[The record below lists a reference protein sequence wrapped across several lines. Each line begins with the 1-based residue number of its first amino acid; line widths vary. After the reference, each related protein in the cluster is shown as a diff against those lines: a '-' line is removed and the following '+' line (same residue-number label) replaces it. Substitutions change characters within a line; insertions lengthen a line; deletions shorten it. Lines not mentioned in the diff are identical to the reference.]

1 MNGSFQKKHIYIC
14 IYIYTLEVQR
24 PLTKKHVFT
33 KDYFHVENFNR
44 PKLGTIIL
52 IVFDFQGVYMYIYV
66 YIHPGFHLSQNPG
79 FQPIASSLSKHY
91 PPKNP
96 QTIMDKNPQKCG
108 CNQHL
113 SRPSME
119 IIIIQNPIIQ
129 FSAFRNTGND
139 LGTSDSC
146 RFTWFFFDNP
156 NLKPSFFSWGVS
168 TRLFLCIRKTDVF
181 QKHENREQKTTKV

>member
-1 MNGSFQKKHIYIC
+1 MVAFKKNIYIYMY

-91 PPKNP
+91 PP
-96 QTIMDKNPQKCG
+96 Q
-108 CNQHL
+108 
-113 SRPSME
+113 
-119 IIIIQNPIIQ
+119 
-129 FSAFRNTGND
+129 
-139 LGTSDSC
+139 
-146 RFTWFFFDNP
+146 
-156 NLKPSFFSWGVS
+156 KPSNNHGQKSAKMRMQPTFITPIDGNHHHPKSNHSIF
-168 TRLFLCIRKTDVF
+168 RL
-181 QKHENREQKTTKV
+181 QEYWE